1 MSSSTLIHKL
11 YPANHKTVFV
21 LDHSPYFGISSDYPI
36 ELDPADKSRGPGF
49 IPIAPICKS
58 LWTSTIEAVFEYC
71 RIVWDIFPD
80 RKLIR
85 VILSDVQAQS
95 LNTWNQEEQ
104 NLVHCMYSL
113 TSIGSHPPR
122 QNAECS
128 MMYGL
133 CSALEAMCEPTSLQ
147 SEKLKQD
154 PNTPSKHNTS
164 VGGGGESTSKILN
177 RCRIICVTSCAD
189 VGAVEKL
196 KAAFHTELQNMN
208 KLATESEHMFPVH
221 FCHLVIINVF
231 PCSAKHATA
240 LYNMQYQETPFS
252 PVLSTELH
260 CVKAGPELSNKLSH
274 LIQLHYDLASTTVTG
289 IPMKEEQ
296 NANSSANYDVEI
308 FHPSEVHAALLKGN
322 LADIA
327 QIRSPKPGQ
336 SYDTITLRW
345 CTPRNT
351 LAEMHSV
358 TCMHR
363 VTPVEVNSRPSSCLI
378 HFLLNGRSV
387 NLEMVRRVG
396 GKVISHILTSHGG
409 DIFMHTLS
417 TGRSILEDPPSISE
431 GYGGRVTDYR
441 ITDFGILMR
450 SNKLMAGRRLFEP
463 LLTLVQKEEIS
474 DGALIQCNQCI
485 FNLVALEA
493 KHEPLLPNNSGTR
506 GKGPKRDEQ
515 YRQMWNEL
523 EHLVKLNNRSDNH
536 AKLLQTLL
544 DFKNKTHTASSSNS
558 SEDKHIK
565 VDLNQAL
572 RELDII
578 KDITPSSS
586 PYERASVIRA
596 TPPIPTDSP
605 MSPPLSSR
613 SRIGGRGRSL
623 LDICMNRTKA
633 ALNRSKRGDFYGRLN
648 AEPGSNGTLV
658 SKLYVDLVVK
668 EETERGKASKPN
680 PVVVE

>member
-71 RIVWDIFPD
+71 RIVWDIFP
-80 RKLIR
+80 
-85 VILSDVQAQS
+85 
-95 LNTWNQEEQ
+95 
-104 NLVHCMYSL
+104 
-113 TSIGSHPPR
+113 G
-122 QNAECS
+122 
-128 MMYGL
+128 
-133 CSALEAMCEPTSLQ
+133 MCFSPL
-147 SEKLKQD
+147 
-154 PNTPSKHNTS
+154 
-164 VGGGGESTSKILN
+164 
-177 RCRIICVTSCAD
+177 
-189 VGAVEKL
+189 L

-208 KLATESEHMFPVH
+208 KLATESEHLFPVH

-240 LYNMQYQETPFS
+240 LYNMQYPETPFS

-351 LAEMHSV
+351 LAEMHKLHCV
-358 TCMHR
+358 KAG
-363 VTPVEVNSRPSSCLI
+363 PEL
-378 HFLLNGRSV
+378 
-387 NLEMVRRVG
+387 
-396 GKVISHILTSHGG
+396 
-409 DIFMHTLS
+409 
-417 TGRSILEDPPSISE
+417 
-431 GYGGRVTDYR
+431 
-441 ITDFGILMR
+441 
-450 SNKLMAGRRLFEP
+450 SNKLSHLIQMHYDLASTTVTGIP
-463 LLTLVQKEEIS
+463 MKEEQN
-474 DGALIQCNQCI
+474 A
-485 FNLVALEA
+485 
-493 KHEPLLPNNSGTR
+493 
-506 GKGPKRDEQ
+506 
-515 YRQMWNEL
+515 
-523 EHLVKLNNRSDNH
+523 
-536 AKLLQTLL
+536 
-544 DFKNKTHTASSSNS
+544 NS
-558 SEDKHIK
+558 SANYDVEIFH
-565 VDLNQAL
+565 
-572 RELDII
+572 
-578 KDITPSSS
+578 PSEVHAVTW
-586 PYERASVIRA
+586 PVIRA